1 MANIT
6 RFNPFRDLARLDPFA
21 DFGDL
26 FNGISWRPVLRDIDL
41 EPQIKLEVAEEDK
54 AYRVKAEIPGVKKE
68 DIAIAVDGNRV
79 TISAEVKREKEEK
92 KDEKVIRSERYYG
105 KVSRGFVLD
114 QEVDEQG
121 AQAKYVD
128 GVLELTLPK
137 KASGAAKKI
146 TVA

>member
-1 MANIT
+1 MANVT
-6 RFNPFRDLARLDPFA
+6 RFNPFRDLARLDPFT

-26 FNGISWRPVLRDIDL
+26 FNGFKLRPMLRDFEV

-79 TISAEVKREKEEK
+79 TISAEVKKEKEEK
-92 KDEKVIRSERYYG
+92 KDEKVIRGERYYG
-105 KVSRGFVLD
+105 KVSRGFALD

-128 GVLELTLPK
+128 GVLELSLPK
-137 KASGAAKKI
+137 KAGGAAKKI
-146 TVA
+146 AVA

>member
-1 MANIT
+1 MANVT
-6 RFNPFRDLARLDPFA
+6 RFNPFRDLARLDPFT

-26 FNGISWRPVLRDIDL
+26 FNGFTLRPILRDFEV

-105 KVSRGFVLD
+105 KVSRGFALD

-128 GVLELTLPK
+128 GVLELSLPK
-137 KASGAAKKI
+137 KAGGAAKKI